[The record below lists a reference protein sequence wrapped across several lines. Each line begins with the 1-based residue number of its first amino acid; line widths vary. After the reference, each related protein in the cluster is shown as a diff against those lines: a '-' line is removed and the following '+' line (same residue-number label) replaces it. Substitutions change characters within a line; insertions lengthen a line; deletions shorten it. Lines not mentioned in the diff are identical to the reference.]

1 MSCQEGSIERV
12 ARDCRGNTETSAHR
26 RVRDARCASRDLVSR
41 VLASAVSLLGPVSG
55 VGSVVYVCFILT
67 EWRRTEFFAPVDTH
81 IQIHTHASQF
91 SPSSVHT
98 LTHRPHEPR
107 ARPKPSPSRQTPP
120 AIGSCTLSL
129 FLFTSS
135 LAAHLARLSSELPW
149 SLLSPTQRPEL
160 TQARIHPLPAPNAT
174 DRSLH
179 PTQMKPLAP
188 RPRKTLFSRSLVWMP
203 SIAAPFRN
211 SSSSTSPSPSASQPS
226 RAPKELARVMPLPN

>member
-1 MSCQEGSIERV
+1 MTVE
-12 ARDCRGNTETSAHR
+12 ATPR
-26 RVRDARCASRDLVSR
+26 RQRTAAVRDARGARDLCR

-81 IQIHTHASQF
+81 IQIHTHARRI
-91 SPSSVHT
+91 T
-98 LTHRPHEPR
+98 RTGDRGPHEP
-107 ARPKPSPSRQTPP
+107 ARPKPSPSRQTP

-188 RPRKTLFSRSLVWMP
+188 CPRKTLFSRSLVWMP